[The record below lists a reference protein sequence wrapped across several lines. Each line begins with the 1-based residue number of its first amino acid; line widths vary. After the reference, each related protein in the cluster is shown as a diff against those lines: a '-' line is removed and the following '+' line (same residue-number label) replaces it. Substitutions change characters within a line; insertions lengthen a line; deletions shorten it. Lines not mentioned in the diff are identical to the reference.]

1 MLRNTR
7 CSPTIRFIMA
17 ALNNTTSSTPLIP
30 PQVSILDLF
39 IPGSTGILA
48 TIELVLSINS
58 YARPLLVCTLLLFL
72 GRQVCKYFWGLA
84 ETYFGSLLLPLVRST
99 C

>member
-1 MLRNTR
+1 
-7 CSPTIRFIMA
+7 MA
-17 ALNNTTSSTPLIP
+17 TLHNTTSSTPLIP

-48 TIELVLSINS
+48 IIEMALSINS
-58 YARPLLVCTLLLFL
+58 YARPLLVCALLLFL

-84 ETYFGSLLLPLVRST
+84 ETYFGSLLLPFSPQHLLTASSFNNPRLTVQ
-99 C
+99 